1 MKQEEFYK
9 ITENSR
15 PFVLMLGNA
24 EKIFISCQQQRL
36 NLQITAAINFF
47 LVCKMRK
54 EIFLYG
60 LSLISHVR
68 SFLSKIRKAAVMF
81 YLREIAV

>member
-9 ITENSR
+9 ITENSC

-36 NLQITAAINFF
+36 NLQITVAINFF
-47 LVCKMRK
+47 LICKMRK

-60 LSLISHVR
+60 LSLILHIHSV
-68 SFLSKIRKAAVMF
+68 LYKIGNAAVMF
-81 YLREIAV
+81 SLKEIVV

>member
-1 MKQEEFYK
+1 
-9 ITENSR
+9 
-15 PFVLMLGNA
+15 MLGNA

-47 LVCKMRK
+47 LICKMRK

-60 LSLISHVR
+60 LSLILHVH
-68 SFLSKIRKAAVMF
+68 SVLYKIRNAAVMF
-81 YLREIAV
+81 SLKEIVV